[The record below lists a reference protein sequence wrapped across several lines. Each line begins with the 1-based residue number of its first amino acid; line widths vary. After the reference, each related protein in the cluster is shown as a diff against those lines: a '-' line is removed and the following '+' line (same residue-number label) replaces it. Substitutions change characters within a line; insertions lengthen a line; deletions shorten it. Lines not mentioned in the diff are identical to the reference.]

1 MVQDMAGQQIA
12 YRRVS
17 TLQQN
22 TGRQLDGFD
31 ADQEFTDK
39 ATGSN
44 ADRPQLNAM
53 LKHIREGDTVHVHSI
68 DRLARNLAD
77 LLSLIQQINDKGA
90 SVKFH
95 KESLTF
101 DGGNSAMQKMQ
112 LSLMGA
118 VAEFER
124 TLINERAAEGRAI
137 AKANGVKFGRKPTLS
152 PEQVADIQAEHVA
165 GKSIRALAIDFDCGR
180 STITRALKQES
191 NAA

>member
-1 MVQDMAGQQIA
+1 MVHDMAGQQIA

-39 ATGSN
+39 ATGGN
-44 ADRPQLNAM
+44 AERPQLKAM
-53 LKHIREGDTVHVHSI
+53 LKHLRKGDTVNVHSI
-68 DRLARNLAD
+68 DRLARNLSD
-77 LLSLIQQINDKGA
+77 LLSLIEQINGIGA
-90 SVKFH
+90 SIKFH

-137 AKANGVKFGRKPTLS
+137 AKAKGVQFGRKPILTTK
-152 PEQVADIQAEHVA
+152 QVAAIQEQHKD
-165 GKSIRALAIDFDCGR
+165 GKSIRSLALDFDVGR
-180 STITRALKQES
+180 TTITRAVKQ